1 MHVFK
6 DVLVLIRPLKSSASA
21 TKQNVDV
28 KIHINLNQI
37 TQWLNNGRKT
47 RGCVKIRLNS
57 DFRYHLKVKQRS
69 KSNEG
74 VELCFLSILFNP
86 FPYNDT
92 F

>member
-6 DVLVLIRPLKSSASA
+6 DVLVLIGLFNSSTSA

-37 TQWLNNGRKT
+37 SQWLNNGRKT
-47 RGCVKIRLNS
+47 KGCVKIRLNS
-57 DFRYHLKVKQRS
+57 DYRYYLKIKQRS

-74 VELCFLSILFNP
+74 IELCFLSILFNP